1 MKWVIGILDSDTANK
16 IVYVSSVDFKNH
28 TYGVEA
34 GKDAFIFKHKDIA
47 LQCVEGIIAH
57 LRRAVLI
64 DARHFYDQLKN
75 EDGLKIEF

>member
-16 IVYVSSVDFKNH
+16 IVYVTSVDFNNQ
-28 TYGVEA
+28 TYKVEP
-34 GKDAFIFKHKDIA
+34 GKDAVIFDNRKPA

-64 DARHFYDQLKN
+64 DARHFYDQFKN
-75 EDGLKIEF
+75 DADVEIEF